1 MKKHVIIMHQLKSFW
16 RNPNKEDDKGEE
28 SDDEGKPKNEGD
40 QKKDEKPNESK
51 DKPQEKKQ
59 PPKDGQLSPQ
69 QVQSLLEAMNNQEK
83 KVQDKVNAKKVKGF
97 LLEAKKIGDYDST
110 FDFTIITLFDLFS
123 ECKHTITNQF

>member
-16 RNPNKEDDKGEE
+16 RNKEDDKGEE